1 MPAKLRWIVEL
12 DRWEQ
17 FRFDGLLVRP
27 WSQARWISSTLR
39 SQLRIPA
46 MLPVLAA
53 KENDALGAD

>member
-1 MPAKLRWIVEL
+1 L

-17 FRFDGLLVRP
+17 FRFDGLFVRP
-27 WSQARWISSTLR
+27 WSQTRWISSTLR

-46 MLPVLAA
+46 MLPVLAT